1 MDEDIILDII
11 PTSPTI
17 ITDASCSNIESTVIV
32 RKKRATNTIKPPKNT
47 KLTYDEYNKN
57 TTDLTKYKIPELKAL
72 AKLYK
77 LHITG
82 NKTTLIRRIQNYF
95 QFSISVIV
103 IQKNLRRFFVKR
115 SFQLRGPAKHD
126 RGICTNPTDFYT
138 LEPLDEIP
146 HQEFFSYTEIGANGQ
161 YTYGF
166 NIQSLMQLLRR
177 KGRAIVNPYNREK
190 IPEKAIGDFIRLYL
204 YTIILFPEH
213 VSEEERYTN
222 SRNPFLQP
230 VNVFAIAHGAYYGF
244 PRRISTGSSL
254 HTPLQSIIT
263 RRTNDL
269 ESVQV
274 STIFEAS
281 QNIPLNSSMNHPIR
295 ALRNYVIPR
304 THSLV
309 PVPVHALE
317 PSQMTYEPPASALR
331 HFGVGGFQ
339 PPVHM
344 PHTLT
349 EGPSSGMQG
358 RRPEGVQRNMEEI
371 RSKPIETRIQELFME
386 IDQLGNYT
394 QVSWFTN
401 LTRRELYNYYHRLHH
416 IWRHRSR
423 MPFSVRQRICP
434 LGDPFPNTNIL
445 SMGYDQISADQL
457 IGEVVST
464 MENLCYTAMDIED
477 RKLGA
482 IYTLIA
488 LTHVSLPARENLI
501 WLYES
506 M

>member
-1 MDEDIILDII
+1 MNEDIILDMIDPPPI
-11 PTSPTI
+11 NEFVELQNTM
-17 ITDASCSNIESTVIV
+17 ITDASSTGLVV
-32 RKKRATNTIKPPKNT
+32 RKKRATNAIKPPKNT
-47 KLTYDEYNKN
+47 KLTCDEYHKN
-57 TTDLTKYKIPELKAL
+57 PTDLTKYKIPELKAL

-126 RGICTNPTDFYT
+126 RSICTNPTDFYT

-213 VSEEERYTN
+213 VSEEERYPN
-222 SRNPFLQP
+222 SRNQFLQP
-230 VNVFAIAHGAYYGF
+230 ANVFAIAHGAYYGF
-244 PRRISTGSSL
+244 PSRIRRRLLEVDPTVPDATVPYATVRLSSRPSTLGSSG
-254 HTPLQSIIT
+254 P
-263 RRTNDL
+263 
-269 ESVQV
+269 
-274 STIFEAS
+274 
-281 QNIPLNSSMNHPIR
+281 
-295 ALRNYVIPR
+295 
-304 THSLV
+304 SLV
-309 PVPVHALE
+309 SDRRSLE
-317 PSQMTYEPPASALR
+317 
-331 HFGVGGFQ
+331 G
-339 PPVHM
+339 
-344 PHTLT
+344 T
-349 EGPSSGMQG
+349 EGTEDTVGSLAATLLDNIRREDTTPILNNRIISSTAVPLPQD
-358 RRPEGVQRNMEEI
+358 RLYTSLEDTRSRLREI
-371 RSKPIETRIQELFME
+371 RSKSMSVRIQELFME

-401 LTRRELYNYYHRLHH
+401 LTRRELYNYYVRLHNV
-416 IWRHRSR
+416 WRHRSR

-434 LGDPFPNTNIL
+434 LGDPFPNTIL
-445 SMGYDQISADQL
+445 LGMRYDQIPADQL
-457 IGEVVST
+457 MSEVVST
-464 MENLCYTAMDIED
+464 MENLSYTAVDIED
-477 RKLGA
+477 RKLGV
-482 IYTLIA
+482 IYALIA
-488 LTHVSLPARENLI
+488 LTYVSLPARENLI